1 MAKCEHCNADGCTYP
16 DHGNGESNDPH
27 TPLGRA
33 ELFLALSDSEDTI
46 ARLRHQRAVLRRE
59 VRRLNAKIAALTAVV
74 AAWRSADGWYAVRAM
89 AAKPII
95 DGPLWELRKAI
106 GLTACEVSNEDVIR
120 AAARRLGKR
129 EEK

>member
-27 TPLGRA
+27 APLSRV
-33 ELFLALSDSEDTI
+33 ELFSALCDSEDTI
-46 ARLRHQRAVLRRE
+46 ARLREQRAVLRRE
-59 VRRLNAKIAALTAVV
+59 VRRLNDKV
-74 AAWRSADGWYAVRAM
+74 AAMSATIYWRLGCGKDLSHVREHRLMNGAAM
-89 AAKPII
+89 W
-95 DGPLWELRKAI
+95 DLRQAL
-106 GLTACEVSNEDVIR
+106 GLEACEVSNEDVIR